1 MGNVFDFNQCKN
13 FKNNKHSGGNP
24 PDGTISYNCPGLDKL
39 AERISNTNKI
49 LTILGSFLGIIVTIL
64 IFICNV
70 HYNSIKDTT
79 NANMNV
85 IHAEV
90 NSIKTEI
97 KSINRRLDYQEKLNA
112 VQIQRDVVTEVNK
125 QK

>member
-1 MGNVFDFNQCKN
+1 MAIGKTVSIK
-13 FKNNKHSGGNP
+13 
-24 PDGTISYNCPGLDKL
+24 ICPGLDKL